1 MSYKGM
7 SCKNCKNMLQVMKH
21 PMNTGESDGSIFELF
36 GYICTGLKDTNF
48 FMEKD
53 DGMCEEWTK
62 EKSNKE

>member
-1 MSYKGM
+1 
-7 SCKNCKNMLQVMKH
+7 MKH